1 MEKVTIHNSKSY
13 SLSFENSRRILE
25 QQAKIDSF
33 LKDVVYRHFDVSE
46 KQITQEINEL
56 LIKTAEETGQ
66 SLYDICFHT
75 VPDIER
81 EEPDWNN
88 PSPEK
93 PFLFGYTL
101 TLKPVIFELEQGP
114 GYWKGKY
121 YELKRRMREL
131 IDGKE
136 P

>member
-33 LKDVVYRHFDVSE
+33 VKELFYRHYGATE
-46 KQITQEINEL
+46 KQIKQEINEL

-75 VPDIER
+75 VPDIKHGYCLPVGDLPGSE
-81 EEPDWNN
+81 
-88 PSPEK
+88 
-93 PFLFGYTL
+93 GYTL